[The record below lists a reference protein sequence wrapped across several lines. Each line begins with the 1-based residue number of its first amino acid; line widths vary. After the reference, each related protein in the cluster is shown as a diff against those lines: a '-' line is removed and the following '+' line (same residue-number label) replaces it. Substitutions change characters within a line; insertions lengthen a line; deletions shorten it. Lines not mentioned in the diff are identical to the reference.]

1 VITHELAIQLRE
13 AGLPWEPSPGDR
25 FAIPTTDLGREVF
38 VVSDMTIEVREEIG
52 GPLITFNGTTEW
64 ALDSIPAS
72 RVLWLPREDQLRE
85 ALGERFSRLEALP
98 DGFVVVL
105 DDGRRAADIDA
116 ERAYAR
122 AVLLALG

>member
-1 VITHELAIQLRE
+1 MITHELATQLRA

-25 FAIPTTDLGREVF
+25 FVIPTPDLMREVF

-72 RVLWLPREDQLRE
+72 RVLWLPREDQLRV

-98 DGFVVVL
+98 DGFVVIL

-122 AVLLALG
+122 AVLLTLV